1 MGKGTV
7 AIHEDI
13 AAFLASHADE
23 GYRAFQAKLIPNID
37 AATIVG
43 VRTPELRKFAKGLA
57 RREDAGEF
65 LAALP
70 HGAFEE
76 NQLHSFVIA
85 QERDFGKLV
94 GEIERFLP
102 FADNWATCDLLSPK
116 AFRKHPPELR
126 KQIRRWVEDA
136 HTYTVRFGLGMLMSF
151 YLDKGFQ
158 MEDLDLAAGV
168 RREEYYVKMMAA
180 WYFATALAKQ
190 YDAALPYLRQRR
202 LDRWTHNKTIQ
213 KAVESYRITPEQ
225 KDELRSLR
233 WKDCA
238 KEEGV

>member
-1 MGKGTV
+1 MNE
-7 AIHEDI
+7 ILRDI
-13 AAFLASHADE
+13 RERLFERQDLQ
-23 GYRAFQAKLIPNID
+23 YREFQAKLMPTVDPETVI
-37 AATIVG
+37 G
-43 VRTPELRKFAKGLA
+43 VRTPELRALAKA
-57 RREDAGEF
+57 YAKTPESREF
-65 LAALP
+65 LKLLP
-70 HGAFEE
+70 HKYYEE
-76 NQLHSFVIA
+76 NNLHGFLLETVK
-85 QERDFGKLV
+85 DY
-94 GEIERFLP
+94 GEAVQYVEAFLP
-102 FADNWATCDLLSPK
+102 YVDNWATCDLLSPK

-151 YLDKGFQ
+151 YLDEGFQ